1 MKWENKQTSLCWF
14 HFNTDVSVAA
24 GTDTIK
30 QTGQQRVPEEMIR
43 GTFMNMLSI
52 SQYTSNNNLQQ
63 CFIHSKHLKHIYIE
77 SDKKLHL
84 VT

>member
-1 MKWENKQTSLCWF
+1 
-14 HFNTDVSVAA
+14 
-24 GTDTIK
+24 
-30 QTGQQRVPEEMIR
+30 
-43 GTFMNMLSI
+43 MNMLSI